1 MKTNNKLRLL
11 LKRSLFI
18 YSLNLFLFFV
28 LIGRLYYLQIF
39 SGSKYQLLSDNNRIS
54 ERLLVPPRGSIYDRN
69 GVELAQNNQNFEAL
83 IISEQILNQEKLLKD
98 LTPILKLSEKDI
110 ERIKKDLKQNKRF
123 VPIIIKDNLK
133 WEEVSYLM
141 LNNTQFPGL
150 YIDEGLTRNYPF
162 KQYTAHPLGYVG
174 SVSQKELENSTA
186 PLLQVPGF
194 KIGKSGFEKTYD
206 LTLRGTEGTLKYEVN
221 AYGRIM
227 QELEKIDGTKGQD
240 LDLSI
245 DIRLQ
250 KFALDAFGDESG
262 AAVLMDVHT
271 GEILTMVSAP
281 SYDPNLF
288 IDGISYKN
296 WNALLYNEKTPL
308 TNKAISGL
316 YSPGSTFKI
325 AVALAAL
332 EENLITTQT
341 TSFCSGKLKL
351 GNHLFHCW
359 RHSGHGK
366 QNVIDAIK
374 NSCDIFFYET
384 ALKLGIEKIYAMA
397 HRLGLGELYDLKL
410 ENQKQGIIPNK
421 AWKLSALKSPWQQ
434 GETVIAGI
442 GQGYVLVNPLQVA
455 TMLSRVVNG
464 GYEVF
469 PTFIKQETPQSPK
482 PLNISKSSLEI
493 VKQGMFEVVNSTGGT
508 AVKAKPKSKSFK
520 IAGKTGTTQVRRISL
535 KERQKGILKDEDL
548 PWKYRNHAWFMAYA
562 PHDNP
567 KYAIAVLVEHGR
579 SGSGVAAPIA
589 SKILEE
595 AIKLDIR

>member
-123 VPIIIKDNLK
+123 VPIKIKDNLN

-174 SVSQKELENSTA
+174 SVSQKELENSSA

-240 LDLSI
+240 LDLTI

-384 ALKLGIEKIYAMA
+384 ALKLGIEKIYTMS

-469 PTFIKQETPQSPK
+469 PTFIKQETPISPK

>member
-123 VPIIIKDNLK
+123 VPIKIKDNLN

-174 SVSQKELENSTA
+174 SVSQKELENSSA

-240 LDLSI
+240 LDLTI

-384 ALKLGIEKIYAMA
+384 ALKLGIEKIYAMS

-508 AVKAKPKSKSFK
+508 AAKAKPKSKSFK